1 MYKPPAD
8 RYVARARFVASI
20 ARHGLSADATYD
32 LTRDYDAA
40 VSVEE
45 AKMRGTR
52 PEWMVAEEARTAV
65 WDDVQGELA
74 ASYREQVARLSEA
87 AVDALAG
94 MRVVGEARRA
104 GRKTVRLA
112 DVYVA
117 VAARRAASHDVD
129 ATSPPTQGGLY

>member
-8 RYVARARFVASI
+8 RYTARARFVADL
-20 ARHGLSADATYD
+20 ARHGLSADAVYD

-40 VSVEE
+40 VGVEE
-45 AKMRGTR
+45 AKLRATR
-52 PEWMVAEEARTAV
+52 PEWLVAEEARAAA

-74 ASYREQVARLSEA
+74 ALYRGQVARLSEA

-94 MRVVGEARRA
+94 MRVVGDARRA

-112 DVYVA
+112 DVFAA
-117 VAARRAASHDVD
+117 VETRRAASRQAD
-129 ATSPPTQGGLY
+129 TPTVSS